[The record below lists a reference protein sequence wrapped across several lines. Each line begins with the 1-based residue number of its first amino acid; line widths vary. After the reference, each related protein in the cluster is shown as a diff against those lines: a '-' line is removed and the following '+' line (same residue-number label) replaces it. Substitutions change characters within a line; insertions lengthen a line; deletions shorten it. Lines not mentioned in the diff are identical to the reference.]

1 MARGANHANYVLLR
15 LSDSDSVGI
24 YRWQW
29 TRGLFMGT
37 TKKRIGAV
45 AACAVTVMASLTMAA
60 GPVQARK
67 CSKHYSKWACVP
79 AHRADVDC
87 TEISATDFR
96 VHGRDIYGLDG
107 DNDGIACES

>member
-1 MARGANHANYVLLR
+1 MLSLRRRALALACGAIALGGSLV
-15 LSDSDSVGI
+15 
-24 YRWQW
+24 
-29 TRGLFMGT
+29 MG
-37 TKKRIGAV
+37 
-45 AACAVTVMASLTMAA
+45 AAPA
-60 GPVQARK
+60 QAHK